1 MKSGIFRGRRP
12 AALIAAGAAGRRVLP
27 GLILMGAAIFGLAAP
42 GASRA
47 MPEADE
53 RPALRVEHPERAAL
67 QAIARAGSRVVAVG
81 ERGLILWSDDAGR
94 SWRQAQV
101 PVSVTLTAVTFPTPQ
116 EGWAVGHFGTVLH
129 TRDGGQT
136 WERQLDGRT
145 AAQRMLDAALAL
157 DAASEGAARHLAA
170 ARRMVA
176 DGPDKPFLDVYFS
189 DARHGLV
196 VGAYNLILRTVDGG
210 RSWHSLAA
218 QVENPMALH
227 LYAIQSTSEGLY
239 LAGEQGLVLL
249 SRDGGAHFRQVT
261 TPYQGSYFTLRASPR
276 GDLVVAGLRGRAFR
290 RPAGGERWEPVPVPE
305 HASVI
310 ASALDD
316 HGRLLLATQSGQ
328 VYASTDMGRS
338 LSALDAV
345 RLPQVTSLTLLPE
358 GILLATTLQ
367 GIVRKSAE
375 SLILRD

>member
-1 MKSGIFRGRRP
+1 MFRGRM
-12 AALIAAGAAGRRVLP
+12 AAAARVAGAVGRRVLLVP
-27 GLILMGAAIFGLAAP
+27 ILTGAAIFGLAAP
-42 GASRA
+42 DAGWA
-47 MPEADE
+47 MPEADA
-53 RPALRVEHPERAAL
+53 RPALQVEHPERAAL

-101 PVSVTLTAVTFPTPQ
+101 PVSVTLTAVMFPTAQ

-157 DAASEGAARHLAA
+157 DASSEAAARHLAA

-189 DARHGLV
+189 DAQHGLV
-196 VGAYNLILRTVDGG
+196 VGAYNLILKTEDGG
-210 RSWHSLAA
+210 RSWRSLSA

-227 LYAIQSTSEGLY
+227 LYAIRATPGGLY
-239 LAGEQGLVLL
+239 LAGEQGLVLV
-249 SRDGGAHFRQVT
+249 SRDGGAHFHRVS
-261 TPYQGSYFTLRASPR
+261 TPYQGSYFTLQANRHGELIA
-276 GDLVVAGLRGRAFR
+276 AGLRGQTFR
-290 RPAGGERWEPVPVPE
+290 RPADGERWEPVILPE
-305 HASVI
+305 PASVI

-316 HGRLLLATQSGQ
+316 RGRLLLATQSGQ
-328 VYASTDMGRS
+328 VYASTDMGRH
-338 LSALDAV
+338 LTVLDAV
-345 RLPQVTSLTLLPE
+345 RLPQVTGLVLLPG
-358 GILLATTLQ
+358 GIMLATTLQ
-367 GIVRKSAE
+367 GIVRESAD
-375 SLILRD
+375 STFQRD